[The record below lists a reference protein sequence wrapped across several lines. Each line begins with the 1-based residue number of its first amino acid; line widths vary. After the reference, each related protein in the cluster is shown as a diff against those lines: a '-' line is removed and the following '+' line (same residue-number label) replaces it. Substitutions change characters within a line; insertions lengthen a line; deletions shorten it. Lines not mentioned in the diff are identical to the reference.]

1 MLGSLVISAA
11 QGSLNWHTFKES
23 LLGGTRLVSTVA
35 RSLIAPRLALVGDA
49 ARAVHPIAGQGVNL
63 GYRDVA
69 ALAQWLR
76 VPIEELA
83 FGRLPSVSKA
93 KAQEWPAY
101 LSVQD
106 HEVLQLYA
114 QLSGA
119 KKQILRETILAFAQA
134 EAYASGRALGV

>member
-1 MLGSLVISAA
+1 MQTEKARFAQRLQQAMQAA
-11 QGSLNWHTFKES
+11 GY
-23 LLGGTRLVSTVA
+23 
-35 RSLIAPRLALVGDA
+35 APKPSVLEREFNLRHWGKPMTL
-49 ARAVHPIAGQGVNL
+49 HGVRRWL
-63 GYRDVA
+63 RGETLPDHQKLQT
-69 ALAQWLR
+69 LAQWLR